1 MKTKVKL
8 KEITCYTHIT
18 EIEGVFEIEEENKYI
33 ATVYALG
40 QWDEN
45 SSRKMVVK
53 DFKNYETLYE
63 EEYGI
68 EHENK
73 GVLNGESIDKLWEM
87 LEEEL

>member
-1 MKTKVKL
+1 MCRQ
-8 KEITCYTHIT
+8 E
-18 EIEGVFEIEEENKYI
+18 
-33 ATVYALG
+33 
-40 QWDEN
+40 EN